1 MAANLIVLYG
11 YLMLYLRSLISI
23 SLNIIIVTDKH
34 FAIMSLYWS
43 LQQMFS
49 DNLIANIVLEL
60 YLMVETIFFYTDISD
75 NYDN

>member
-1 MAANLIVLYG
+1 
-11 YLMLYLRSLISI
+11 
-23 SLNIIIVTDKH
+23 
-34 FAIMSLYWS
+34 
-43 LQQMFS
+43 MFS